1 MNDPVT
7 LSSLVAATAA
17 PAPVRPAIMVVAF
30 EGWND
35 AGDAASSALKTIK
48 AATGAVKVA
57 GIGDDDYYDYQFS
70 RPQVRRNA
78 AGKRVIKWP
87 TTRIYRA
94 SLPDAPVD
102 LLLVRGVEPTYRWKA
117 FIAEILTRAEEEN
130 VHGVMALGALLADVP
145 HTRPIQASDFQRRP
159 DGARG
164 PGRRARAPMRDPPGS
179 WACWPSSPRR
189 QGCPR
194 SRSGRRCRTMWPSR
208 PPPRPQLALLHRVE
222 ELLPLALDLHELGE
236 DALAWERGVNALATG
251 DADIAAYVQQLEQ
264 AQDETELPEATGEAI
279 AREFERYLKRRHRPG
294 AAGAQEEHD
303 GHDDAAGDP
312 GGLPSPQSPETPDTP
327 GVAPPGSPTQMR
339 QAPATPQG
347 VRVPDAFCGAVPWR
361 QRGC

>member
-1 MNDPVT
+1 MNEPVT
-7 LSSLVAATAA
+7 LSSLVAASAT
-17 PAPVRPAIMVVAF
+17 PAPLRPAIMVVAF

-94 SLPDAPVD
+94 SLPDSPVD

-117 FIAEILTRAEEEN
+117 FITEILTRAEEEN
-130 VHGVMALGALLADVP
+130 VQGVMALGSLLADVP
-145 HTRPIQASDFQRRP
+145 HTRPIQASISSDDPKVREAL
-159 DGARG
+159 GAGQASYEG
-164 PGRRARAPMRDPPGS
+164 PTGILGVLAQFSEAAGLPTLSIWSAVPHYVAQPP
-179 WACWPSSPRR
+179 SPKAE
-189 QGCPR
+189 
-194 SRSGRRCRTMWPSR
+194 
-208 PPPRPQLALLHRVE
+208 LALLHRVE
-222 ELLPLALDLHELGE
+222 ELLPLTLDLHELTE

-251 DADIAAYVQQLEQ
+251 DADVAAYVQQLEQ

-294 AAGAQEEHD
+294 AAGSHGEHESPEGPAGPD
-303 GHDDAAGDP
+303 PAAGGP
-312 GGLPSPQSPETPDTP
+312 VTPQSPDTPETPDTP
-327 GVAPPGSPTQMR
+327 G
-339 QAPATPQG
+339 TP
-347 VRVPDAFCGAVPWR
+347 D
-361 QRGC
+361 